1 MGAKMFYIEEAK
13 NVGNVLRW
21 VGSAVRGIR
30 SFAYRESRQEG
41 RPAVGVALGGGFA
54 RGIAHL
60 GVLRVFEENAIPIDL
75 LAGTSIGALVG
86 TAYAGG
92 ATLEE
97 LEQQAMITHF
107 RDFGRWTISRMGMAT
122 NERLEAFLRRFTD
135 VRTFE
140 EMKIPFGIVTTD
152 LLTGQTVC
160 FTKGEVGP
168 PLRASCAYPGLFIP
182 VEHEGRLLADGFLTE
197 PVPAESLRR
206 MGADVV
212 IAVQLD
218 PGQPDQKPKNTIE
231 VIGRAFSIVQEQ
243 APPRW
248 LRHADVILD
257 PVVKDIHWDDF
268 QKTPELVAAGVAAA
282 RAALPEIKMALKRPV
297 PTLRNVST
305 KHAEEQAAFAEE
317 SSVIGQ
323 EENRVVR

>member
-1 MGAKMFYIEEAK
+1 MS
-13 NVGNVLRW
+13 NVIRW
-21 VGSAVRGIR
+21 IGSAVKGIR
-30 SFAYRESRQEG
+30 NFAYREAHEQG
-41 RPAVGVALGGGFA
+41 RPVVGVALGGGFA

-60 GVLRVFEENAIPIDL
+60 GVLRVFEENTIPIDL

-86 TAYAGG
+86 AAYAGG
-92 ATLEE
+92 ATLDE
-97 LEQQAMITHF
+97 LEHQAILTHF

-122 NERLEAFLRRFTD
+122 NERLEAFLRRFTE

-140 EMKIPFGIVTTD
+140 EMKIPFGIVATD

-197 PVPAESLRR
+197 PVPAESLQR

-218 PGQPDQKPKNTIE
+218 TGHPDKKPKNTIE
-231 VIGRAFSIVQEQ
+231 VIGRAFTIVQEQ
-243 APPRW
+243 MPPRW
-248 LRHADVILD
+248 LRHADVILE
-257 PVVKDIHWDDF
+257 PVVRDIHWDDF

-282 RAALPEIKMALKRPV
+282 RAALPEIKMALKRPF
-297 PTLRNVST
+297 PALRNAPHRETPEPVT
-305 KHAEEQAAFAEE
+305 LAT
-317 SSVIGQ
+317 
-323 EENRVVR
+323 ENPEIEARRK

>member
-1 MGAKMFYIEEAK
+1 M
-13 NVGNVLRW
+13 GNVLRW
-21 VGSAVRGIR
+21 IGSAVKGIR
-30 SFAYRESRQEG
+30 SFAYREAHEEG
-41 RPAVGVALGGGFA
+41 RPVVGVALGGGFA

-86 TAYAGG
+86 AAYAGG
-92 ATLEE
+92 ATLDA
-97 LEQQAMITHF
+97 LEQQAILTHF

-122 NERLEAFLRRFTD
+122 NERLEAFLRRFTS
-135 VRTFE
+135 VHTFE
-140 EMKIPFGIVTTD
+140 EMKIPFGIVATD

-182 VEHEGRLLADGFLTE
+182 VEHEGRILVDGFLTE
-197 PVPAESLRR
+197 HVPAESLRR

-212 IAVQLD
+212 IAVHLD

-231 VIGRAFSIVQEQ
+231 VIGRSFSIIQEQ
-243 APPRW
+243 TPPRW
-248 LRHADVILD
+248 LRYADVILE

-268 QKTPELVAAGVAAA
+268 QRTPELVAAGMAAA
-282 RAALPEIKMALKRPV
+282 RAALPEIRMALKRPV
-297 PTLRNVST
+297 PTLRRVE
-305 KHAEEQAAFAEE
+305 H
-317 SSVIGQ
+317 Q
-323 EENRVVR
+323 ETPKQVALIEDSPEMVARRK

>member
-1 MGAKMFYIEEAK
+1 M
-13 NVGNVLRW
+13 GNVLRW
-21 VGSAVRGIR
+21 IGSAVKGIR
-30 SFAYRESRQEG
+30 SFAYREAHEDG
-41 RPAVGVALGGGFA
+41 RPVVGVALGGGFA

-86 TAYAGG
+86 AAYAGG
-92 ATLEE
+92 ATLDE
-97 LEQQAMITHF
+97 LEQQAILTHF

-122 NERLEAFLRRFTD
+122 NERLDAFLRRFTD
-135 VRTFE
+135 VHTFE
-140 EMKIPFGIVTTD
+140 EMKIPFGIVATD

-182 VEHEGRLLADGFLTE
+182 VEHEGRILADGFLTE

-212 IAVQLD
+212 IAVELD

-231 VIGRAFSIVQEQ
+231 VIGRAFSIIQEQ
-243 APPRW
+243 TPPRW
-248 LRHADVILD
+248 LRHADVILE
-257 PVVKDIHWDDF
+257 PIVKDIHWDDF

-282 RAALPEIKMALKRPV
+282 RAALPEIKVALKRPL
-297 PTLRNVST
+297 PTLRMPPADST
-305 KHAEEQAAFAEE
+305 QERSQQPALVQESPAMTAQENKPAA
-317 SSVIGQ
+317 
-323 EENRVVR
+323 N